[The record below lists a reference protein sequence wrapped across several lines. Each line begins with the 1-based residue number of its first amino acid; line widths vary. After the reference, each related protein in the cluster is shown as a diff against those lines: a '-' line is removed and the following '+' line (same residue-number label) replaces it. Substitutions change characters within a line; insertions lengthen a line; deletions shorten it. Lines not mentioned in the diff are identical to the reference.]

1 MKEQQS
7 KTVSNVARVGLMGG
21 AFDPPHIG
29 HLRLA
34 TEAVERLH
42 LNEVRLIP
50 VNIPPKIKYLFLSSF
65 SPLKII

>member
-1 MKEQQS
+1 MNKQQR

-42 LNEVRLIP
+42 LKEVRLIP
-50 VNIPPKIKYLFLSSF
+50 VNIPSHRSRPIA
-65 SPLKII
+65 SPSARAK